1 MSMASD
7 PLEIHGVPAYVASW
21 SAARIRGFVPAV
33 LERWR
38 RSSGD
43 LPARFA
49 MVICP
54 LVEVSARGG
63 LPARVR
69 ELTTARLRFQHFTG
83 CHKPYV
89 VLFQSGGDI
98 EQWRREI
105 QQQLAWSEGYQA
117 ETGNGVLRLRFME
130 ATEELEDGEDGTGE
144 DWFRLD

>member
-1 MSMASD
+1 MSTVSD
-7 PLEIHGVPAYVASW
+7 SLEIHGVPAYVASW
-21 SAARIRGFVPAV
+21 SAAHIRGFVPAV

-38 RSSGD
+38 RSSGE

-54 LVEVSARGG
+54 LVEITSRGG
-63 LPARVR
+63 LPAHVR
-69 ELTTARLRFQHFTG
+69 ELTSARLRFHHFTG

-117 ETGNGVLRLRFME
+117 EVGDGVLRLRFIE
-130 ATEELEDGEDGTGE
+130 AIEELQT
-144 DWFRLD
+144 